1 MDSISLQ
8 VQTVSPAPGGA
19 TQTVITDY
27 TDVIQKAELTTNRFD
42 SPAKLSFTC
51 LEKSGIGI
59 AEGSSVELSVDG
71 VKMFKGYVFT
81 AERNRDGEVAYVA
94 YDQLRYL
101 KANASYVF
109 EAMTLPQI
117 IQQIAADFNL
127 TCGTLEEPGYA
138 FPCLIKENVS
148 CLDIIFDALAET
160 IIQTGKIYVF
170 YDNAGALSLTE
181 ARNMYSTVLL
191 GDGSLVTDY
200 TYKRDIDS
208 DTYNRVKLVR
218 PNKDTGRADTYV
230 YEDTETI
237 GKWGLLQYYDQVDE
251 NLNEAQI
258 DQMCA
263 QYLQYYNRVL
273 QTLTIEAIGVP
284 GLRAGMIIPV
294 RFGDIN
300 DLSVSRLLLAEK
312 VTHTFEADDHT
323 MSIEVKDFG
332 QLGGVII
339 G

>member
-59 AEGSSVELSVDG
+59 AEGSSVELSVDA

-81 AERNRDGEVAYVA
+81 PERNRDGQVAYVA

-230 YEDTETI
+230 HEDTETI

-332 QLGGVII
+332 QLGGVSI

>member
-1 MDSISLQ
+1 MDNISLQ

-19 TQTVITDY
+19 TQTVVTDY

-42 SPAKLSFTC
+42 SPGKLSFTC

-59 AEGSSVELSVDG
+59 AEGSLVELSVDG
-71 VKMFKGYVFT
+71 IKMFKGYVFT
-81 AERNRDGEVAYVA
+81 AERNQNGEVSYVA

-117 IQQIAADFNL
+117 IQRIAADFGL
-127 TCGTLEEPGYA
+127 VCGTLEEPGYA
-138 FPCLIKENVS
+138 FPCLIKENTS

-160 IIQTGKIYVF
+160 IYMTGKIYVF

-181 ARNMYSTVLL
+181 ARNMFSTTLL

-230 YEDTETI
+230 HEDTETI
-237 GKWGLLQYYDQVDE
+237 KKWGLLQYYDQVDE
-251 NLNEAQI
+251 NMNEAQI

-284 GLRAGMIIPV
+284 GLRAGMIIPI

-323 MSIEVKDFG
+323 MSVEVKDFG
-332 QLGGVII
+332 QLGGISI